1 MVEPAQTFSY
11 SLVLVEIKAMK
22 PAKDQHNQADNDNCQ
37 KNLHDEMLP
46 GISCVRGECD
56 DEEDEDAERDLLA

>member
-1 MVEPAQTFSY
+1 MVEPAQTLSY

-22 PAKDQHNQADNDNCQ
+22 PAQDQHNQAHNDNRQ

-56 DEEDEDAERDLLA
+56 DDEDAERDLLA